1 MMTRRTVLRLGSV
14 GVVAAFGSP
23 VAAAEPVW
31 IDPREMYGF
40 EAFGDEILTVGS
52 HLRTLDPSTGQE
64 RRSARLRRP
73 SGAEGPAILAVGT
86 SAVVFG
92 WYVWYEDV
100 HILCADPQSLQIRWQ
115 RRLSVSEHE
124 RGGGVPQVFPL
135 VRPDGVF
142 LLVSHKRSENLFRLR
157 PDNGEMVWSRYVERF
172 AVEAPLVWHNDRLLV
187 RSRVTR
193 GAQASGDLHV
203 INPVTGATLW
213 RVRLEGHEDWSGDTM
228 LIVGNRAYIAAP
240 VPPGE
245 ACRLHIV
252 DLTAGVIIKSLTI
265 DRLSEPFA
273 YHDGVVY
280 FGGSTPTAWDAAREQ
295 IIWRTDLRE
304 RQGKV
309 IYISHEPVF
318 DIARRRIYLGE
329 SEHSFFVLS
338 SSDGA
343 VLNRVDVR
351 RGRTSPNIMTVYG
364 AYRLRLL
371 RDLVLVGAG
380 DQRLLAFATASL

>member
-1 MMTRRTVLRLGSV
+1 MMSRRSFFRLGAGALVCS
-14 GVVAAFGSP
+14 ASS
-23 VAAAEPVW
+23 AAAVEPEPIW
-31 IDPREMYGF
+31 IAAPEVS
-40 EAFGDEILTVGS
+40 ELTIIADEIVAVGS
-52 HLRTLDPSTGQE
+52 HLRVLDPATGRE
-64 RRSARLRRP
+64 RRNTPLGRP
-73 SGAEGPAILAVGT
+73 RHAEGPVTIAAT
-86 SAVVFG
+86 ASALVFG
-92 WYVWYEDV
+92 WYLWHEDV
-100 HILCADPQSLQIRWQ
+100 YVLCADPRSLTVRW
-115 RRLSVSEHE
+115 RRRIPIVEAE
-124 RGGGVPQVFPL
+124 RENVPQIFPL
-135 VRPDGVF
+135 VRPEGVF
-142 LLVSHKRSENLFRLR
+142 VFVSNKFSENLFRLR
-157 PDNGEMVWSRYVERF
+157 PDNGEIIWSRYIPRYGI
-172 AVEAPLVWHNDRLLV
+172 EAPLYWHSNRLLA

-193 GAQASGDLHV
+193 GAQQAGDLHAV
-203 INPVTGATLW
+203 DPSTGATHW
-213 RVRLEGHEDWSGDTM
+213 RIRLEGHEDWGGDTM

-252 DLTAGVIIKSLTI
+252 DLTAGAIIKSLTI

-295 IIWRTDLRE
+295 IIWRTNLRE

-309 IYISHEPVF
+309 IYISHEPAL

-338 SSDGA
+338 SSDGT

-371 RDLVLVGAG
+371 RDLLLVGAG